1 VTDDVSGALKVAI
14 DAGEM
19 VRAVD
24 PVLAMVVGGVM
35 GLWLTRFFT
44 PKGLVTKEDFNEV
57 TGQLRKDLN
66 KCDEERA
73 EMMKMLHDIT
83 MSLKGKVT

>member
-1 VTDDVSGALKVAI
+1 MTDDVSGAVKAAI
-14 DAGEM
+14 DVGAM

-24 PVLAMVVGGVM
+24 PVLAMVVGGGL

-57 TGQLRKDLN
+57 TGQLRKDLD

-73 EMMKMLHDIT
+73 DMMRMLHEIT
-83 MSLKGKVT
+83 RTLQGKVT

>member
-1 VTDDVSGALKVAI
+1 VTDDVSGALKAAI

-24 PVLAMVVGGVM
+24 PVLALVLGGGM

-57 TGQLRKDLN
+57 TGQLRKDLD
-66 KCDEERA
+66 KCDDERA
-73 EMMKMLHDIT
+73 EMMKMLHEIT
-83 MSLKGKVT
+83 MTLQGKAS